1 MNNNLFDLQKR
12 TTPYI
17 MLVIFSI
24 NDCVDCLMEA
34 YMWEKIHENYSSNI
48 KVIGIGYADN
58 KRQLDIFLKHKKIK
72 FPVWYDKDKKFLK
85 YYNIKTPKRIV
96 INIDNKIMIIENP
109 TGSKFFQDMFM
120 TELFSLINS
129 SNNL

>member
-1 MNNNLFDLQKR
+1 
-12 TTPYI
+12 
-17 MLVIFSI
+17 
-24 NDCVDCLMEA
+24 MEA